1 MARNSD
7 YDMCKEERKRESF
20 FKVLQRVDFS
30 SENLRALPYDFVR
43 SFSNNELSGKMKIKA
58 QWGSSWEVEICKN
71 PRFYFMEKS
80 GWVKFVRDNA
90 LGDNEFLTFTHKG
103 TMRFTVN
110 IFKQD
115 GKEMLQPPQSM
126 ASMASSRRRRTKT
139 EQGISYLA
147 TTITAESNGGENY
160 TRKLNFEK
168 KKAAESQNSKRT
180 EKVFSVRR
188 DSAGASSSSVAEF
201 TIFIKKSY
209 LIFMRIPKSVQSIH
223 MPMQRTIFKIH
234 QPNMKKS
241 WNVVYLVANR
251 GASFSGGWKRLA
263 QEYPVAVGDTCKF
276 SFIKQHELILFVS
289 KP

>member
-30 SENLRALPYDFVR
+30 SENMRALPYDFVR

-58 QWGSSWEVEICKN
+58 RWGSSWEVEICKN
-71 PRFYFMEKS
+71 PRFYFMDKS

-103 TMRFTVN
+103 KMRFTVN

-126 ASMASSRRRRTKT
+126 ASMASSK
-139 EQGISYLA
+139 QGRFSTTPLA
-147 TTITAESNGGENY
+147 TTITAESNEGVNY
-160 TRKLNFEK
+160 RRKLNFGK
-168 KKAAESQNSKRT
+168 KKAEESQYSKRT
-180 EKVFSVRR
+180 EKVFSARR

-201 TIFIKKSY
+201 TTFIKKSY
-209 LIFMRIPKSVQSIH
+209 LIFMRVPKSVQTIH
-223 MPMQRTIFKIH
+223 MPKRRTIFKIH
-234 QPNMKKS
+234 HPNMKKS
-241 WNVVYLVANR
+241 WNVVYLVADR
-251 GASFSGGWKRLA
+251 GASFSGGWQRLA
-263 QEYPVAVGDTCKF
+263 QEYPLAVGDTCKF
-276 SFIKQHELILFVS
+276 SFIKQRELILFVS